1 MDNRQQKMDNYE
13 YIKFQDS
20 KEAFR
25 ISLIYG
31 ILGCLWIIFSDRVI
45 LGMFPDTQ
53 SFAKAQTFK
62 GWVFVFMS
70 AVLIFILIK
79 RRIKN
84 INDGML
90 KLKDSYEEL
99 NYTHEE
105 LQAVEEELR
114 AQINEL
120 TQSEDNL
127 YNVQMIFDSIKNSAS
142 IIIIFWDT
150 KGNIQDVNTF
160 AEELTGYKKKEILN
174 KKWYEILTPEVS
186 ETRSQQALKK
196 ILEKSKSEYRN
207 SWIVSKCGKK
217 VNVIWNN
224 TVLVNSY
231 GETIG
236 VLSLGTDVT
245 PLKEWEDKLTDMAYF
260 DTLTKLPNRLQFEKF
275 CLEAI
280 EESKKEYKKF
290 ALVYLDIDNFKH
302 VNDTLGHWAG
312 DNLLKEVANALK
324 SLVKKPNFVARVSG
338 DEFVIILNDIQST
351 EDVIAQTDTIVSEIR
366 RSWTFKNHE
375 FFISISVGISMFPE
389 HGKDMETLLKKADTA
404 MFVVKEDGK
413 DNYCF
418 YSEDIEIKTIQRVTI
433 TNEMRKS
440 IKNNELILHY
450 QPIFDLEK
458 MQMIGTEALIRWIH
472 PTKGFIPPNNF
483 IPLAEETG
491 FIKNITRWVVGNA
504 CMQNSIWNKEFGKD
518 MKISINISGR
528 DLMEE
533 RFLEDLKEFTVK
545 YGIESSCIQLE
556 ITETSVI
563 SDIDHAIE
571 KLKELK
577 KLGFTIALDD
587 FGAGYSSL
595 TYIRKLPIDALKI
608 DRGFINS
615 ITENENDKKIVKMII
630 DMAHLLD
637 FKVIAEGIE
646 TVEQLNILKDFGCD
660 MAQGYYLGKPVGPE
674 EIKSPPLF

>member
-1 MDNRQQKMDNYE
+1 MDNRQRKMDNYE
-13 YIKFQDS
+13 HIKFQDS
-20 KEAFR
+20 KEAFM

-45 LGMFPDTQ
+45 FGMFPDTE
-53 SFAKAQTFK
+53 SFANAQTFK
-62 GWVFVFMS
+62 GWAFVFIS
-70 AVLIFILIK
+70 AVLIFVLIK
-79 RRIKN
+79 GRIKK
-84 INDGML
+84 INDGMV

-99 NYTHEE
+99 NCTHEE

-127 YNVQMIFDSIKNSAS
+127 YNVQMIFDSIKSSAS

-150 KGNIQDVNTF
+150 KGNIQNVNTF
-160 AEELTGYKKKEILN
+160 AEELTGYIKKEILN

-196 ILEKSKSEYRN
+196 ILEKSKSEYRD
-207 SWIVSKCGKK
+207 SWIVSKSGKK
-217 VNVIWNN
+217 VSVIWNN

-245 PLKEWEDKLTDMAYF
+245 PLKEWEDKLTDMAYY
-260 DTLTKLPNRLQFEKF
+260 DTLTKLPNRLHFEKF

-280 EESKKEYKKF
+280 EESKKEDKEF

-312 DNLLKEVANALK
+312 DNLLKEVANILN

-375 FFISISVGISMFPE
+375 FFISISAGISMFPE

-418 YSEDIEIKTIQRVTI
+418 YSEDIETKTIQRVTI

-458 MQMIGTEALIRWIH
+458 MQMIGTEALIRWSH
-472 PTKGFIPPNNF
+472 PTKGFIPPNSF

-491 FIKNITRWVVGNA
+491 FIKDITRWVVGNA

-518 MKISINISGR
+518 MKISINISG
-528 DLMEE
+528 
-533 RFLEDLKEFTVK
+533 
-545 YGIESSCIQLE
+545 
-556 ITETSVI
+556 
-563 SDIDHAIE
+563 
-571 KLKELK
+571 
-577 KLGFTIALDD
+577 
-587 FGAGYSSL
+587 
-595 TYIRKLPIDALKI
+595 
-608 DRGFINS
+608 
-615 ITENENDKKIVKMII
+615 
-630 DMAHLLD
+630 
-637 FKVIAEGIE
+637 
-646 TVEQLNILKDFGCD
+646 
-660 MAQGYYLGKPVGPE
+660 
-674 EIKSPPLF
+674 